1 MRYTFNPKERL
12 GLILLTVIIIGIFT
26 AIICIR
32 RCTPP
37 PPPAESPSVIYRP
50 ATGEDSV
57 ADDITQSHT
66 GKKKGKKKHSSRKG
80 HGKRKKDSSAHR
92 SPSDSRT
99 PPRDFLRDTIPSRH

>member
-12 GLILLTVIIIGIFT
+12 GLILLTAIIIGIFT
-26 AIICIR
+26 AIICLR
-32 RCTPP
+32 RCTP

-66 GKKKGKKKHSSRKG
+66 GKKKGKNKHSSRKG
-80 HGKRKKDSSAHR
+80 HRKRKKDSSAHR

-99 PPRDFLRDTIPSRH
+99 SPRDFLRDTIPSRH